1 MWVRVQ
7 VHAARFDPELVGKCQ
22 RREGW
27 ERCPYLK
34 PALAVARDRARKLL
48 DGPNEVRRI
57 E

>member
-1 MWVRVQ
+1 VFGMWVRVQ

-48 DGPNEVRRI
+48 DAPAE
-57 E
+57 